1 MVHVREIAK
10 KLVAEMGL
18 TPLDC
23 DREAA
28 GKHNKRLAVIDYA
41 SYLKNSPHRSE
52 ELNNK
57 AMEQAYMFYYRA
69 IEAGIPE
76 DQMEQSFTDLRSYW
90 VPRLARSNDG
100 K

>member
-1 MVHVREIAK
+1 MEHVRDIAK
-10 KLVAEMGL
+10 RIVAEMQL
-18 TPLDC
+18 NPLEC

-28 GKHNKRLAVIDYA
+28 GKHNKRLAIIDYA
-41 SYLKNSPHRSE
+41 SYLKLSPYRSE
-52 ELNNK
+52 PINNR

-90 VPRLARSNDG
+90 IPRLARSNNG

>member
-1 MVHVREIAK
+1 MSDLKKDQKQQNEAMRE
-10 KLVAEMGL
+10 E
-18 TPLDC
+18 
-23 DREAA
+23 
-28 GKHNKRLAVIDYA
+28 VIG
-41 SYLKNSPHRSE
+41 
-52 ELNNK
+52 NNK

-90 VPRLARSNDG
+90 LPRLARSNDG